1 MGVRPDGVLVAV
13 QQNVHHDL
21 AFLLLTPATTLPPH
35 NPAVPHLF
43 VFMFRLVTFR
53 NLQLIISVLLAKI
66 SF

>member
-53 NLQLIISVLLAKI
+53 IIISVLVAKI
-66 SF
+66 SYNF